1 MNLKEVL
8 NYRNRCLI
16 CYSKMK
22 VSAYDL
28 AGITIHRTSEG
39 LMIETGLKGVA
50 VYFKYDGT
58 YEKMKRWNNLY
69 SKPMSL
75 LKECPKCIPNLSGL
89 QRSDIVFKSRSVG
102 ATTSVSNVKDLRCA
116 YTFQMWGDAEGNFDS
131 KLDWEDI
138 KYHDDDRFYH
148 INTKFQDN
156 RTEIKSADFQ
166 DTIDSVFKL
175 NVPAMKC
182 NSIKTTSQLIHK
194 IKTYMIFS

>member
-16 CYSKMK
+16 CYSKMELK
-22 VSAYDL
+22 AYDL
-28 AGITIHRTSEG
+28 AGISIHRTSEG
-39 LMIETGLKGVA
+39 LMIETGLKGIA

-75 LKECPKCIPNLSGL
+75 LKECPKCIPKFTNEVTL
-89 QRSDIVFKSRSVG
+89 KSRSVG
-102 ATTSVSNVKDLRCA
+102 ATTLSNMKDLRCA
-116 YTFQMWGDAEGNFDS
+116 YTFQMWGDSENNFDS

-138 KYHDDDRFYH
+138 KYHDGEHFYH
-148 INTKFQDN
+148 VNTKFNDN
-156 RTEIKSADFQ
+156 RTEIKSASFK
-166 DTIDSVFKL
+166 DTIDSIFNL
-175 NVPAMKC
+175 TTPAMKC
-182 NSIKTTSQLIHK
+182 GSVKTTDQLIHK